1 MSSGVAPDRGDLF
14 RSVAQLARRLRNH
27 EFKGRKAEPQERC
40 ADGIRVSNNSSALFQ
55 AGPTLSREGSIP
67 MFNRR
72 DLLIRSGAAAAAIG
86 LARFPL
92 AWSDDS
98 ATVRRKLLF
107 FTKSSGYEHS
117 SIKRKSPD
125 VLSHAERVVT
135 DLGAKHD
142 FEVTCTKDGRIFTS
156 EKLSDFDAFMFYT
169 TGDLTELGTD
179 KNPPM
184 SADGKQ
190 AFLNSIKAGKGFV
203 GTHSAAD
210 TFHSPGNKDHG
221 AARFVQD
228 GDNVDPY
235 VAMLGAEFIVHGA
248 QQKAMMKVADKNFP
262 GMKAAGNGFEMLE
275 EWYTLKDHAKNLHVL
290 LIQEP
295 GLKGNMYDR
304 PAFPAT
310 WAREHGKGRVFY
322 TSMGHREE
330 VWLNPIFES
339 ILLGGLA
346 WAFGNVKADVTPN
359 IDEVTPQYLTVGKED
374 PPKKKK

>member
-1 MSSGVAPDRGDLF
+1 M
-14 RSVAQLARRLRNH
+14 
-27 EFKGRKAEPQERC
+27 
-40 ADGIRVSNNSSALFQ
+40 I
-55 AGPTLSREGSIP
+55 
-67 MFNRR
+67 NRR
-72 DLLIRSGAAAAAIG
+72 DLLIRSGAAAAAVG

-92 AWSDDS
+92 AWSDES
-98 ATVRRKLLF
+98 AATQRKLLF
-107 FTKSSGYEHS
+107 FTKSSGFEHS
-117 SIKRKSPD
+117 TIKRKSPD
-125 VLSHAERVVT
+125 VLSHAERIVT
-135 DLGAKHD
+135 DLGAKHN

-169 TGDLTELGTD
+169 TGDLTEPGTD

-221 AARFVQD
+221 PARYVQD

-235 VAMLGAEFIVHGA
+235 IAMLGAEFIVHGA
-248 QQKAMMKVADKNFP
+248 QQKAMMKVADKDFP

-330 VWLNPIFES
+330 VWLNPIFQS
-339 ILLGGLA
+339 ILLGGLS

-359 IDEVTPQYLTVGKED
+359 IEQVAPGYLIVGKEE

>member
-1 MSSGVAPDRGDLF
+1 M
-14 RSVAQLARRLRNH
+14 
-27 EFKGRKAEPQERC
+27 
-40 ADGIRVSNNSSALFQ
+40 I
-55 AGPTLSREGSIP
+55 
-67 MFNRR
+67 NRR

-98 ATVRRKLLF
+98 AALRRKLLF

-117 SIKRKSPD
+117 AIKRKSPD
-125 VLSHAERVVT
+125 VLSHAERIVT
-135 DLGAKHD
+135 DLGAKQN

-156 EKLSDFDAFMFYT
+156 ETLPDFDAFMFYT
-169 TGDLTELGTD
+169 TGDLTEPGTD

-190 AFLNSIKAGKGFV
+190 AFLNLIKAGKGFV

-210 TFHSPGNKDHG
+210 TFHSPGNKDHVP
-221 AARFVQD
+221 ARFVQD
-228 GDNVDPY
+228 GENIDPY

-248 QQKAMMKVADKNFP
+248 QQKAMMKVADKDFP
-262 GMKAAGNGFEMLE
+262 GMKAAGDGFEMLE

-330 VWLNPIFES
+330 VWLNPIFQS
-339 ILLGGLA
+339 ILLGGIS
-346 WAFGNVKADVTPN
+346 WAFGNVKADVIPN
-359 IDEVTPQYLTVGKED
+359 IEQVTPQYLTVGKED
-374 PPKKKK
+374 PPKKNK